1 MMIKEMSEA
10 ISEIERLKVL
20 IDFIGCSGVGGN
32 ELYPVGPT
40 DVEYAEDENT
50 VVRYIGPWLFMNGVG
65 ETFIE
70 AVEDSYRKEME

>member
-1 MMIKEMSEA
+1 MTLEDQ
-10 ISEIERLKVL
+10 IEHLKLL
-20 IDFIGCSGVGGN
+20 IEYIGRRGVGGN
-32 ELYPVGPT
+32 EIYPVGPT

-50 VVRYIGPWLFMNGVG
+50 VVRYIGPWLFLNGVG